1 MGTPAQ
7 TGASF
12 FEQLT
17 RAQLTEWWVSLA
29 LLAVGTSLLLRP
41 KMWINAMGGAVA
53 HPLTPLLSGLYATLV
68 GLGVVLTHNIWV
80 TDTRVV
86 VTILGWVALTAG
98 VLMMVV
104 PEVYSVM
111 LRRIPL
117 SPQLVALRGLI
128 RIALGG
134 VLVGYLLSQG

>member
-1 MGTPAQ
+1 M
-7 TGASF
+7 
-12 FEQLT
+12 
-17 RAQLTEWWVSLA
+17 
-29 LLAVGTSLLLRP
+29 
-41 KMWINAMGGAVA
+41 
-53 HPLTPLLSGLYATLV
+53 
-68 GLGVVLTHNIWV
+68 VLTHNIGV

-86 VTILGWVALTAG
+86 VTILGWVALAAG